1 MYNEVRTQQLTE
13 AELRSVVRN
22 MIIEEIENGQLDE
35 GFLDNLRGGWN
46 ALRGTFGGD
55 ANRVQ
60 QAGSRAGQAV
70 SGAVRGAG
78 QAVQGA
84 AQRAGQAVSGAVRNA
99 GQAVQGAAQRAGQA
113 VQGAAQGVKQYGQDR
128 MKAFKGQYNASQNI
142 TKINNLMSTLDE
154 LQQSGVL
161 SGPQMGQAIAAIK
174 KQLQG
179 AISRNKGAI
188 TGWQNSV
195 S

>member
-35 GFLDNLRGGWN
+35 GFMDNLRGGWN

-55 ANRVQ
+55 ANKVQ
-60 QAGSRAGQAV
+60 QAGSQAPKALGGV
-70 SGAVRGAG
+70 ARKAG

-84 AQRAGQAVSGAVRNA
+84 AQA
-99 GQAVQGAAQRAGQA
+99 
-113 VQGAAQGVKQYGQDR
+113 VKQYGQNR
-128 MKAFKGQYNASQNI
+128 VNAFKGQYNASQNI
-142 TKINNLMSTLDE
+142 TKINNLISMINE

-161 SGPQMGQAIAAIK
+161 SGPQMEQAIATIK

-179 AISRNKGAI
+179 AINRNKGTI
-188 TGWQNSV
+188 TGWKNSV

>member
-1 MYNEVRTQQLTE
+1 MYNEFRRQQLTE
-13 AELRSVVRN
+13 AELRSVVRK

-35 GFLDNLRGGWN
+35 GFMDNLRSGWN

-55 ANRVQ
+55 ANKVQ

-70 SGAVRGAG
+70 R
-78 QAVQGA
+78 GA
-84 AQRAGQAVSGAVRNA
+84 AQRAGQAVR
-99 GQAVQGAAQRAGQA
+99 
-113 VQGAAQGVKQYGQDR
+113 GAAQGVKQYGQNR
-128 MKAFKGQYNASQNI
+128 MNAFKGQYNASQNI
-142 TKINNLMSTLDE
+142 NKINNLMSTLDE

-161 SGPQMGQAIAAIK
+161 SGPQMSQAIADIK

-179 AISRNKGAI
+179 AISRNKGTI

>member
-60 QAGSRAGQAV
+60 QAGS
-70 SGAVRGAG
+70 
-78 QAVQGA
+78 
-84 AQRAGQAVSGAVRNA
+84 RAGQAVSGAVRNA

-161 SGPQMGQAIAAIK
+161 SGPQMGQAISAIK

>member
-1 MYNEVRTQQLTE
+1 MTNNPRQRQLTE
-13 AELRSVVRN
+13 AELRAVVRN

-35 GFLDNLRGGWN
+35 GFMDNLRSGWN

-84 AQRAGQAVSGAVRNA
+84 AQRAGQAVSGAAQKA
-99 GQAVQGAAQRAGQA
+99 GKA

-128 MKAFKGQYNASQNI
+128 MNAFKGQYNASQNI
-142 TKINNLMSTLDE
+142 NKINNLMSTLDE

-161 SGPQMGQAIAAIK
+161 SGPQMSQAIAAIK

-179 AISRNKGAI
+179 AVSRNKGAI
-188 TGWQNSV
+188 TGWQNTV